1 VRVTSK
7 TQVKRAVKGED
18 QVLEAHMGP
27 DLDGFDE
34 ELDQLLDEAEEESFP
49 AIDPPAT
56 GDFER

>member
-1 VRVTSK
+1 
-7 TQVKRAVKGED
+7 
-18 QVLEAHMGP
+18 MGP